1 MQLISQI
8 GGATI
13 VWQFIVHN
21 DWIIISNQGTN

>member
-21 DWIIISNQGTN
+21 DWIISNQGTN